1 MIVGGGSRDL
11 RQREATL
18 GLGLVPGLQR
28 RAADQGLDA
37 AVLAAVA
44 LGAIGGEHVVAP
56 LAGNAVMT
64 VENAAVDDDAGADPG
79 AHDDAEHHFRI
90 GMVLAHRTKMG
101 FCQREA
107 VGIVGDQHRHTQL
120 ALQILLERLA
130 VELGG
135 VAVLH
140 QAGLRIPRPRRAHAD
155 DGRALANL
163 LGALSYQLGDL
174 ADHVLITAR
183 PLGGDA
189 VAQQHLVAIQHHAF
203 TLGTAKI
210 DTPIQ

>member
-1 MIVGGGSRDL
+1 
-11 RQREATL
+11 
-18 GLGLVPGLQR
+18 
-28 RAADQGLDA
+28 
-37 AVLAAVA
+37 
-44 LGAIGGEHVVAP
+44 
-56 LAGNAVMT
+56 
-64 VENAAVDDDAGADPG
+64 
-79 AHDDAEHHFRI
+79 
-90 GMVLAHRTKMG
+90 MVLAHRPQMG

-107 VGIVGDQHRHTQL
+107 VGVVGDQHRHAQF

-140 QAGLRIPRPRRAHAD
+140 QAGLRIPSAGGAHAD

-174 ADHVLITAR
+174 ADHVVITAS

-189 VAQQHLVAIQHHAF
+189 MAQQHLVAIQHHTF